1 MKVALLSNATTSVLE
16 GMLREKAEVWSPPG
30 HGAWME
36 TALAPPDD
44 LVAFAPELFI
54 ILLDRRFAAV
64 EADPAEAVAALR
76 RRFPAAAVV
85 LPDLEAMAAEIGEG
99 FYDER
104 MWKLARMPWS
114 LTGLRELSKLAAPV
128 KKVLAL
134 DFDGVLWDGVAGS
147 GEVSPRTDFQREVAA
162 LVRRGVVL
170 VALSR
175 NNAADAEAALGTA
188 GAALSRGDFAAW
200 RVDWQPKPENLAAVA
215 AELNLGLDSFVFVD
229 DSPAER
235 AEMRAKLPEVCVPP
249 FPPRLDDLF
258 PPLGAV
264 TAEDAARVAGYRA
277 EAERRRFAAGRSLDD
292 YLESLEIH
300 TDIHLVRA
308 DEAARVAQ
316 LSQRANQF
324 NVLTNRHSEPEARAF
339 ADEAGAF
346 TAVMSAGDRFGELGL
361 IAFVRVRG
369 GEIVDWVMSCRAM
382 NRRLEFALEEFVEA
396 EAARRGVRRLAAAWR
411 RTARNEPVRELY
423 DRFGFRLVSETEE
436 ERRYERIL
444 G

>member
-85 LPDLEAMAAEIGEG
+85 VPDLEAMAAEIGDA

-114 LTGLRELSKLAAPV
+114 LTGLRELAKLAAPV

-134 DFDGVLWDGVAGS
+134 DFDGVLWNGVAGE
-147 GEVSPRTDFQREVAA
+147 GEVLPRTDFQREVAA
-162 LVRRGVVL
+162 LVRRGVAL
-170 VALSR
+170 VALSK
-175 NNAADAEAALGTA
+175 NNPADAEAAFARPGS
-188 GAALSRGDFAAW
+188 ALSLDDFAAV

-235 AEMRAKLPEVCVPP
+235 AEMRARLPEVCVPP

-264 TAEDAARVAGYRA
+264 TAEDAARAEGYRA

-300 TDIHLVRA
+300 TDIHLMRP

-324 NVLTNRHSEPEARAF
+324 NVCTNRYSEPEARAF
-339 ADEAGAF
+339 ADEADAF

-361 IAFVRVRG
+361 VAFVRVRG

-396 EAARRGVRRLAAAWR
+396 EAARRGVRRLAASWR

-423 DRFGFRLVSETEE
+423 DRFGFWLVSETEE

>member
-16 GMLREKAEVWSPPG
+16 GMLRAKAEVWSPSG

-36 TALAPPDD
+36 TALAPPAD
-44 LVAFAPELFI
+44 LVAFAPDLVLV
-54 ILLDRRFAAV
+54 LLDRHFADV
-64 EADPAEAVAALR
+64 SADPSAAADALR
-76 RRFPAAAVV
+76 SGFPSAAVV
-85 LPDLEAMAAEIGEG
+85 VPDLEAMAAEIGEG

-114 LTGLRELSKLAAPV
+114 LTGLRELAKLAAPA

-134 DFDGVLWDGVAGS
+134 DFDGVLWDGVAGE
-147 GEVSPRTDFQREVAA
+147 GEVLPRTGFQREVAA
-162 LVRRGVVL
+162 LVRRGVAL
-170 VALSR
+170 VALSK
-175 NNAADAEAALGTA
+175 NNPADAEAAFARPGS
-188 GAALSRGDFAAW
+188 ALSLDDFAVV

-215 AELNLGLDSFVFVD
+215 AELNLGLDAFVFVD

-235 AEMRAKLPEVCVPP
+235 AEMRVKLPEVCVPP
-249 FPPRLDDLF
+249 FPPRLDALF
-258 PPLGAV
+258 PQLGAV

-292 YLESLEIH
+292 YLESLKIH
-300 TDIHLVRA
+300 TDIHLMRP
-308 DEAARVAQ
+308 DESARVAQ

-324 NVLTNRHSEPEARAF
+324 NVLTHRHSEAEARAF
-339 ADEAGAF
+339 ADEADAF

-361 IAFVRVRG
+361 VAFVRVRG

-396 EAARRGVRRLAAAWR
+396 EAARRGVSRLAATWR

-423 DRFGFRLVSETEE
+423 DRFGFALVSKTEG

>member
-16 GMLREKAEVWSPPG
+16 GMIREKAEVWSPPG

-64 EADPAEAVAALR
+64 EVDPAEAVAALR
-76 RRFPAAAVV
+76 RSFPAAAVV
-85 LPDLEAMAAEIGEG
+85 VPDLEAMAAEIGDG

-114 LTGLRELSKLAAPV
+114 LTGLRELAKLAAPA
-128 KKVLAL
+128 KKALAL

-162 LVRRGVVL
+162 LARRGVVL

-200 RVDWQPKPENLAAVA
+200 RVDWDPKPGNLAAVA

-235 AEMRAKLPEVCVPP
+235 AEMRAKLPEACVPP

-258 PPLGAV
+258 PQLGAV
-264 TAEDAARVAGYRA
+264 TAEDAARAEGYRA

-292 YLESLEIH
+292 YLESFEIH

-324 NVLTNRHSEPEARAF
+324 NVSTNRYSEPEARAF
-339 ADEAGAF
+339 VDEEGAF
-346 TAVMSAGDRFGELGL
+346 TAVMHAGDRFGELGL
-361 IAFVRVRG
+361 IAFVRMRG

-396 EAARRGVRRLAAAWR
+396 EARRRGVGRLTAAWR
-411 RTARNEPVRELY
+411 RTARNEPVRELF
-423 DRFGFRLVSETEE
+423 DRFGFTLVSESGDG
-436 ERRYERIL
+436 RRYERIL

>member
-1 MKVALLSNATTSVLE
+1 MKVAILSNVTTSVLE
-16 GMLREKAEVWSPPG
+16 GILRGEAEVWSPPG

-36 TALAPPDD
+36 TALSVPDD
-44 LVAFAPELFI
+44 LVAFSPERI
-54 ILLDRRFAAV
+54 YILLDRRFAAV
-64 EADPAEAVAALR
+64 SADPAEAVAALA
-76 RRFPAAAVV
+76 RRFPGAAMIV
-85 LPDLEAMAAEIGEG
+85 PDLEAMAAEIGDG

-114 LTGLRELSKLAAPV
+114 LVGLREIAKSIAPL

-134 DFDGVLWDGVAGS
+134 DFDGVLWHGAAGE
-147 GEVSPRTDFQREVAA
+147 GEVETCVGFQREVAA
-162 LVRRGVVL
+162 LARRGVVL
-170 VALSR
+170 AALSK
-175 NNAADAEAALGTA
+175 NNIADVEAALVKSGST
-188 GAALSRGDFAAW
+188 LSLEDFAAV

-215 AELNLGLDSFVFVD
+215 EELNLGLDSFVFVD

-235 AEMRAKLPEVCVPP
+235 AEMRARLPGVCVPP
-249 FPPRLDDLF
+249 FPPRLEDYF
-258 PPLGAV
+258 PSAE
-264 TAEDAARVAGYRA
+264 TATPEDAARAAGYRA

-324 NVLTNRHSEPEARAF
+324 NACTNRYSESEAAAF
-339 ADEAGAF
+339 VGEESGF
-346 TAVMSAGDRFGELGL
+346 TATMSAGDRFGELGL
-361 IAFVRVRG
+361 VAFVRVRG

-396 EAARRGVRRLAAAWR
+396 EARRRGVARLAASWR